1 MNPNWNHIVREHL
14 AVLRLP
20 PEREIEIVEELALHL
35 EAAYEDA
42 LADGLSAAEAEE
54 RVVRG
59 YDWPWLECELSRA
72 EQPLA
77 ARALQPPL
85 ELIEQTGG
93 IRMESFIQDLRF
105 GVRLSI
111 KNPGLTLVAV
121 ITLALGI
128 GANTAIFSVVDR
140 LLMRMLPVN
149 EPERLVNLIGRDE
162 KGGHEASFSY
172 PIYKDYRDQ
181 NDVFDGLLAF
191 SETAMN
197 LSEGGESE
205 RVMGVLVS
213 GNYFD
218 TLGVTPALGR
228 AFLPEEDRTPGAHP
242 VAVVSYGLWQ
252 RRFGADPKLVG
263 RAITL
268 NTYSFTVIG
277 VAPAEFRG
285 VRRGV
290 SPDVYVPM
298 QMIAQAWPA
307 RKPDDLNNRKFSWLN
322 LMGRLKPGVTR
333 AQAQTTMSALSSRIM
348 QVHPNTWPLIALEDG
363 SQGEIGGISDLR
375 TPLKL
380 LMATVALVLLIACV
394 NVANLLLARAQ
405 TRSRE
410 MAVRLAVGASRYRL
424 IRQLLTESLLLW
436 LLGGL
441 LGLFLA
447 VWLTGVLAA
456 YSPPAGDSAPPLL
469 DAGLDWRVLA
479 FTATLSL
486 LTGLLFGLV
495 PAWRSSKPNLT
506 VGLKEESVAAG
517 SGRISGRGALVS
529 AQIALSL
536 VVLVCAGLCVR
547 SLLALQRI
555 DAGFETAK
563 VLVMGLDLS
572 LNGYKEEQGRRFYA
586 NLLERISALPG
597 VEAASL
603 ARRVPLTR
611 SGMHMSVGI
620 EGHTPADDKPIN
632 FDMNIVGPRYCATM
646 KLPLV
651 AGREFTANDNAAAP
665 PVVMINEAAA
675 RTYWPNQNPLGK
687 HLIIGAPG
695 RKPQPV
701 EIIGVTGPSRYRSLT
716 EAFRPGM
723 LLPAAQNYVSDLSLH
738 LRSAGDP
745 TLLIESARR
754 ELRALDPQL
763 PATRIRTLEEQRRNS
778 LYSERVTALLLS
790 AFGGLALL
798 LAALGIYGVM
808 AYAVTQRTREI
819 GVRMAL
825 GACAGDVLRLMLS
838 QGARLIGA
846 GLALGLAGAFA
857 ATRLIKSFLYQVS
870 ATDSMTF
877 VLAALL
883 LTTIGL
889 LACYIPAR
897 RATKVDPLTALRNE

>member
-1 MNPNWNHIVREHL
+1 MTPRLHSDLMVRRFDRS
-14 AVLRLP
+14 LR
-20 PEREIEIVEELALHL
+20 IF
-35 EAAYEDA
+35 
-42 LADGLSAAEAEE
+42 ADHPRRSVAICQI
-54 RVVRG
+54 RVPISLRG
-59 YDWPWLECELSRA
+59 
-72 EQPLA
+72 
-77 ARALQPPL
+77 
-85 ELIEQTGG
+85 IMQTLW
-93 IRMESFIQDLRF
+93 QDLRYGARMLWKRRGF
-105 GVRLSI
+105 
-111 KNPGLTLVAV
+111 TAV
-121 ITLALGI
+121 VSLTLALGI
-128 GANTAIFSVVDR
+128 GANTAIFGVVDR
-140 LLMRMLPVN
+140 LLVRLLPVN
-149 EPERLVNLIGRDE
+149 EPARLVNLIGHDE
-162 KGGHEASFSY
+162 KGEEDTSFSY

-181 NDVFDGLLAF
+181 NDVFDGLLAY

-197 LSEGGESE
+197 LNEGGQPE

-218 TLGVTPALGR
+218 ALGVTPALGR

-242 VAVVSYGLWQ
+242 VAVVSYGLWR

-263 RAITL
+263 RVITL
-268 NTYSFTVIG
+268 NTQSFTVIG
-277 VAPAEFRG
+277 VAPAEFHG

-290 SPDVYVPM
+290 SPDVYVPI
-298 QMIAQAWPA
+298 QMIMQAWPA
-307 RKPDDLNNRKFSWLN
+307 RRPDDLDNRGFWWLS
-322 LMGRLKPGVTR
+322 LMGRLKPGVR
-333 AQAQTTMSALSSRIM
+333 REQARTAMSALSSRIM
-348 QVHPNTWPLIALEDG
+348 QDHPKNTWPSIALEDC
-363 SQGEIGGISDLR
+363 SQGDTGEISDLR

-394 NVANLLLARAQ
+394 NVANLSMARAQ
-405 TRSRE
+405 TRRRE

-424 IRQLLTESLLLW
+424 IRQLLTESLLLS

-447 VWLTGVLAA
+447 VWLTDVLAA
-456 YSPPAGDSAPPLL
+456 FSPPTGGSTPPLL
-469 DAGLDWRVLA
+469 DARLDWRVLGFA
-479 FTATLSL
+479 ATLSL
-486 LTGLLFGLV
+486 ATGLLFGLV

-506 VGLKEESVAAG
+506 VALKEETGAAG
-517 SGRISGRGALVS
+517 AGRVRGRGALIS
-529 AQIALSL
+529 AQVGLSL

-563 VLVMGLDLS
+563 VLVMSLDLS
-572 LNGYKEEQGRRFYA
+572 LNGYKKEQGRQFYA
-586 NLLERISALPG
+586 NLLERISELPG

-603 ARRVPLTR
+603 ARRVPLTG
-611 SGMHMSVGI
+611 SGMRTIVGI
-620 EGHTPADDKPIN
+620 EGYTPTDDKPIN
-632 FDMNIVGPRYCATM
+632 FDVNIVGSRYCATM
-646 KLPLV
+646 RLPLV

-665 PVVMINEAAA
+665 PVVIINDAAA

-687 HLIIGAPG
+687 RLIIGGPG
-695 RKPQPV
+695 GKPQPA
-701 EIIGVTGPSRYRSLT
+701 EIIGVTGASRYRSLT
-716 EAFRPGM
+716 GAFRPVM
-723 LLPAAQNYVSDLSLH
+723 LLSAAQNYFPDLSLH

-745 TLLIESARR
+745 VSLIESARR

-825 GACAGDVLRLMLS
+825 GACAGDALRLMLS

-846 GLALGLAGAFA
+846 GVALGLAGAFA
-857 ATRLIKSFLYQVS
+857 ATRLIIGFLYQVS
-870 ATDSMTF
+870 ATDSITF
-877 VLAALL
+877 VLAALS
-883 LTTIGL
+883 LTTVAL

-897 RATKVDPLTALRNE
+897 RATKVDPLTSLRHE

>member
-1 MNPNWNHIVREHL
+1 M
-14 AVLRLP
+14 
-20 PEREIEIVEELALHL
+20 
-35 EAAYEDA
+35 
-42 LADGLSAAEAEE
+42 
-54 RVVRG
+54 
-59 YDWPWLECELSRA
+59 
-72 EQPLA
+72 
-77 ARALQPPL
+77 
-85 ELIEQTGG
+85 QTLW
-93 IRMESFIQDLRF
+93 QDLRY
-105 GVRLSI
+105 GARILL
-111 KNPGLTLVAV
+111 KRPGFTTVVAL
-121 ITLALGI
+121 TLALGI
-128 GANTAIFSVVDR
+128 GANTAIFGVVDR
-140 LLMRMLPVN
+140 LLVRMLPVT
-149 EPERLVNLIGRDE
+149 EPERLVNLSGRDE
-162 KGGHEASFSY
+162 KGRHDTSFSY

-181 NDVFDGLLAF
+181 NDVFDGLLAY

-197 LSEGGESE
+197 LSEGGQPE

-218 TLGVTPALGR
+218 VLGVTPALGR
-228 AFLPEEDRTPGAHP
+228 RFLPEEDRTPGTHS

-263 RAITL
+263 RTITL
-268 NTYSFTVIG
+268 NTYRFTVIG

-290 SPDVYVPM
+290 SPDVYAPM

-307 RKPDDLNNRKFSWLN
+307 RKPDDLNNRNFSWLD

-333 AQAQTTMSALSSRIM
+333 EQAQTAMSALSSRIM
-348 QVHPNTWPLIALEDG
+348 QVQPNTWPMIALEDG
-363 SQGEIGGISDLR
+363 SQGEIGEISDLR

-424 IRQLLTESLLLW
+424 IRQLLTESLLLS

-441 LGLFLA
+441 LGLWLA
-447 VWLTGVLAA
+447 VWLSDALAA
-456 YSPPAGDSAPPLL
+456 YSPPTGATGGSAPPLL
-469 DAGLDWRVLA
+469 DARLDWRVLA

-506 VGLKEESVAAG
+506 VALKEESGAAG
-517 SGRISGRGALVS
+517 SGRTRGRGALIS

-547 SLLALQRI
+547 SLQKLQRI
-555 DAGFETAK
+555 DAGFDAAK
-563 VLVMGLDLS
+563 VLVMGLNLS
-572 LNGYKEEQGRRFYA
+572 LNGYKEEQGRQFYA
-586 NLLERISALPG
+586 NLLERVSAAPG

-603 ARRVPLTR
+603 ARVVPLTG
-611 SGMHMSVGI
+611 SGMRMSVGV
-620 EGHTPADDKPIN
+620 EGYTPSDGKPIN

-651 AGREFTANDNAAAP
+651 AGREFTANDDMSAP
-665 PVVMINEAAA
+665 PVVIINEAAA
-675 RTYWPNQNPLGK
+675 RTYWPNRNPLGK
-687 HLIIGAPG
+687 HLMMAPPG
-695 RKPQPV
+695 QGEPRAV
-701 EIIGVTGPSRYRSLT
+701 EIIGVVAGSRYRSLT

-723 LLPAAQNYVSDLSLH
+723 LLPAAQHYTSDLSLH

-745 TLLIESARR
+745 ASLIGSVRR

-763 PATRIRTLEEQRRNS
+763 PATRVRTLEEQRRNS

-798 LAALGIYGVM
+798 LASLGIYGVM
-808 AYAVTQRTREI
+808 AYAVTQRTREVGI
-819 GVRMAL
+819 RMAL
-825 GACAGDVLRLMLS
+825 GAQTGDVLRLMLR
-838 QGARLIGA
+838 QGTWLIVA
-846 GLALGLAGAFA
+846 GVAFGLAGAFA
-857 ATRLIKSFLYQVS
+857 ATRLIKSFLYEVS
-870 ATDSMTF
+870 ATDPLTF
-877 VLAALL
+877 VLAALSL
-883 LTTIGL
+883 ASVAL

-897 RATKVDPLTALRNE
+897 RATKVDPIVALRCE

>member
-1 MNPNWNHIVREHL
+1 MTPRLHSDLMVRRFDRS
-14 AVLRLP
+14 LR
-20 PEREIEIVEELALHL
+20 IF
-35 EAAYEDA
+35 
-42 LADGLSAAEAEE
+42 ADHPRRSVAICQI
-54 RVVRG
+54 RVPISLRG
-59 YDWPWLECELSRA
+59 
-72 EQPLA
+72 
-77 ARALQPPL
+77 
-85 ELIEQTGG
+85 IMQTLW
-93 IRMESFIQDLRF
+93 QDLRYGARMLWKRRGF
-105 GVRLSI
+105 
-111 KNPGLTLVAV
+111 TAV
-121 ITLALGI
+121 VSLTLALGI
-128 GANTAIFSVVDR
+128 GANTAIFGVVDR
-140 LLMRMLPVN
+140 LLVRLLPVN
-149 EPERLVNLIGRDE
+149 EPARLVNLIGHDE
-162 KGGHEASFSY
+162 KGEEDTSFSY

-181 NDVFDGLLAF
+181 NDVFDGLLAY

-197 LSEGGESE
+197 LNEGGQPE

-218 TLGVTPALGR
+218 ALGVTPALGR
-228 AFLPEEDRTPGAHP
+228 AFLPEEDRTPGARP
-242 VAVVSYGLWQ
+242 VAVVSYGLWR

-268 NTYSFTVIG
+268 NTQSFTVIG
-277 VAPAEFRG
+277 VAPAEFHG
-285 VRRGV
+285 VRRGL
-290 SPDVYVPM
+290 SPDVYVPI
-298 QMIAQAWPA
+298 QMIMQAWPA
-307 RKPDDLNNRKFSWLN
+307 RRPDDLDNRGFSWLT

-333 AQAQTTMSALSSRIM
+333 EQARTAMSALSSRIM
-348 QVHPNTWPLIALEDG
+348 QVHPKTTWPSIALEDG
-363 SQGEIGGISDLR
+363 SQGETGEISDLR

-394 NVANLLLARAQ
+394 NVANLSLARAQ
-405 TRSRE
+405 TRGRE

-424 IRQLLTESLLLW
+424 IRQLLTESLLLS
-436 LLGGL
+436 LMGGL
-441 LGLFLA
+441 LGLFIA
-447 VWLTGVLAA
+447 VWLTDVLAA
-456 YSPPAGDSAPPLL
+456 YSPPTGGSMPLL
-469 DAGLDWRVLA
+469 DARLDWRVLA
-479 FTATLSL
+479 FAATLSL

-506 VGLKEESVAAG
+506 VALKEESGAAG
-517 SGRISGRGALVS
+517 AGRIRGRGALIS

-620 EGHTPADDKPIN
+620 EGHPPADDKPIN

-665 PVVMINEAAA
+665 PVVIINEAAS

-695 RKPQPV
+695 RKPQPA

-716 EAFRPGM
+716 EAIRPGM
-723 LLPAAQNYVSDLSLH
+723 LLPAAQNYFPDLSLH

-778 LYSERVTALLLS
+778 LSSERLTAFLLS

-825 GACAGDVLRLMLS
+825 GARAVDVLSLMLS

-846 GLALGLAGAFA
+846 RVTLGLAGAFA

-870 ATDSMTF
+870 ATDSITF
-877 VLAALL
+877 VLAALS
-883 LTTIGL
+883 LTTVAL

-897 RATKVDPLTALRNE
+897 RATKVDPLTSLRHE

>member
-1 MNPNWNHIVREHL
+1 
-14 AVLRLP
+14 
-20 PEREIEIVEELALHL
+20 
-35 EAAYEDA
+35 
-42 LADGLSAAEAEE
+42 
-54 RVVRG
+54 
-59 YDWPWLECELSRA
+59 
-72 EQPLA
+72 
-77 ARALQPPL
+77 
-85 ELIEQTGG
+85 
-93 IRMESFIQDLRF
+93 
-105 GVRLSI
+105 
-111 KNPGLTLVAV
+111 
-121 ITLALGI
+121 
-128 GANTAIFSVVDR
+128 
-140 LLMRMLPVN
+140 
-149 EPERLVNLIGRDE
+149 
-162 KGGHEASFSY
+162 
-172 PIYKDYRDQ
+172 
-181 NDVFDGLLAF
+181 
-191 SETAMN
+191 
-197 LSEGGESE
+197 
-205 RVMGVLVS
+205 
-213 GNYFD
+213 
-218 TLGVTPALGR
+218 
-228 AFLPEEDRTPGAHP
+228 
-242 VAVVSYGLWQ
+242 
-252 RRFGADPKLVG
+252 
-263 RAITL
+263 
-268 NTYSFTVIG
+268 
-277 VAPAEFRG
+277 
-285 VRRGV
+285 
-290 SPDVYVPM
+290 
-298 QMIAQAWPA
+298 
-307 RKPDDLNNRKFSWLN
+307 
-322 LMGRLKPGVTR
+322 
-333 AQAQTTMSALSSRIM
+333 
-348 QVHPNTWPLIALEDG
+348 
-363 SQGEIGGISDLR
+363 
-375 TPLKL
+375 
-380 LMATVALVLLIACV
+380 
-394 NVANLLLARAQ
+394 
-405 TRSRE
+405 
-410 MAVRLAVGASRYRL
+410 
-424 IRQLLTESLLLW
+424 
-436 LLGGL
+436 
-441 LGLFLA
+441 
-447 VWLTGVLAA
+447 
-456 YSPPAGDSAPPLL
+456 
-469 DAGLDWRVLA
+469 
-479 FTATLSL
+479 
-486 LTGLLFGLV
+486 
-495 PAWRSSKPNLT
+495 
-506 VGLKEESVAAG
+506 
-517 SGRISGRGALVS
+517 
-529 AQIALSL
+529 
-536 VVLVCAGLCVR
+536 
-547 SLLALQRI
+547 
-555 DAGFETAK
+555 
-563 VLVMGLDLS
+563 VMGLDLS

-611 SGMHMSVGI
+611 SGMRMSVGI

-646 KLPLV
+646 RLPLV

-665 PVVMINEAAA
+665 PVVIINEAAA

-687 HLIIGAPG
+687 RLIIGAPG

>member
-1 MNPNWNHIVREHL
+1 LNMPNWNHIVREHL

-20 PEREIEIVEELALHL
+20 PEREIEIVEEQALHL

-42 LADGLSAAEAEE
+42 LADGLPEAEAKA
-54 RVVRG
+54 RALRS
-59 YDWPWLECELSRA
+59 YDWRLLECELARA

-85 ELIEQTGG
+85 ELIERTGG
-93 IRMESFIQDLRF
+93 MRMESFIQDLRF
-105 GVRLSI
+105 GVRMSI

-128 GANTAIFSVVDR
+128 GANTTIFSVVDR

-162 KGGHEASFSY
+162 KGGHELNFSY

-181 NDVFDGLLAF
+181 NNVFDGLLAY

-197 LSEGGESE
+197 LNEGGQPE
-205 RVMGVLVS
+205 RIMGVLVS

-268 NTYSFTVIG
+268 NTHSFTVIG

-322 LMGRLKPGVTR
+322 LMGRLRPGVTR

-363 SQGEIGGISDLR
+363 SQGETGGISDLR

-380 LMATVALVLLIACV
+380 LMTTVALVLLIACV

-469 DAGLDWRVLA
+469 DAGIDWRALA

-517 SGRISGRGALVS
+517 SGRVSGRGALIS

-572 LNGYKEEQGRRFYA
+572 LNGYKEEQGRQFYA
-586 NLLERISALPG
+586 NLLERVSALPG

-603 ARRVPLTR
+603 ARIVPLTG
-611 SGMHMSVGI
+611 SGMRITVGI
-620 EGHTPADDKPIN
+620 EGYTPTDDKPIN
-632 FDMNIVGPRYCATM
+632 IDMNIVGPRYCATM
-646 KLPLV
+646 NLPLV

-665 PVVMINEAAA
+665 PVVIINEAAA

-687 HLIIGAPG
+687 RLIIDG
-695 RKPQPV
+695 QPT
-701 EIIGVTGPSRYRSLT
+701 EIIGVTGASRYRSLT

-723 LLPAAQNYVSDLSLH
+723 LLPAAQNYFPDLSLH

-745 TLLIESARR
+745 ASLIESARR

-763 PATRIRTLEEQRRNS
+763 PATNIRTLEEQRRNS

-790 AFGGLALL
+790 AFGALALL

-808 AYAVTQRTREI
+808 AYAVAQRTREFGI
-819 GVRMAL
+819 RMAL
-825 GACAGDVLRLMLS
+825 GARAGDVLRLMMS

-846 GLALGLAGAFA
+846 GVALGLAGAFA
-857 ATRLIKSFLYQVS
+857 ATRLIRSFLYQVS
-870 ATDSMTF
+870 YTDPMAF
-877 VLAALL
+877 VSAALL
-883 LTTIGL
+883 LAAVAL

-897 RATKVDPLTALRNE
+897 RATKVDPMVALRCE